1 MKIIIQPN
9 GDSNI
14 EEIKCFNSEGT
25 SYCYVGKEAKELI
38 KSFYVLFVE
47 DFVEKKKK

>member
-14 EEIKCFNSEGT
+14 EEIKCFNPDGL
-25 SYCYVGKEAKELI
+25 SYRYAGKNAKELI
-38 KSFYVLFVE
+38 KSLHE
-47 DFVEKKKK
+47 ALINNPL

>member
-14 EEIKCFNSEGT
+14 EEIKCFNPEGS

-38 KSFYVLFVE
+38 KSLHEALVE
-47 DFVEKKKK
+47 DFVENKKK